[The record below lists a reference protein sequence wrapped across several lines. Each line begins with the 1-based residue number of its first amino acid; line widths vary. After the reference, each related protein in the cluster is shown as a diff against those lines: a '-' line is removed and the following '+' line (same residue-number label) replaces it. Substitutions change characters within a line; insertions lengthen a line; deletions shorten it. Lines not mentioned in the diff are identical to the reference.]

1 MNLDTKNLDR
11 PDIPAFRRVTG
22 PGWPVLWM
30 GDKKP

>member
-1 MNLDTKNLDR
+1 MNLDIKNLDR

-22 PGWPVLWM
+22 APVLWM